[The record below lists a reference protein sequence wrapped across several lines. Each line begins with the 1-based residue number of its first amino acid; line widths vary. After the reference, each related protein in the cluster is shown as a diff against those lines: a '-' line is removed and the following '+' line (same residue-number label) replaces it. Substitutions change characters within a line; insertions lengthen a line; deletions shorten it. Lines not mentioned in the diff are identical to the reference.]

1 MCTSLISRNDD
12 LYKLKEAGYHLQLRG
27 LYLIVHGIP
36 YVTESGEIQSAN
48 IVTHLE
54 VSGAT
59 GEESTLPPSD
69 HTVWWTGGIPHR
81 ADGSNMDQ
89 YLSCGNWE
97 QGHDIGEGITV
108 RMQWSRKPKEAGR
121 PRGYR
126 DYYEK
131 IVTYINEVA
140 GEADGLRPGIL
151 DAARHGS
158 EPLISSTTSS
168 RFAYIDTS
176 SYRNGTKGIE
186 SRIEDEV
193 VAVIGVGG
201 TGSYLVDV
209 LAKTNIKELHLF
221 DDDVMRIHNAFR
233 VAGAARVGELN
244 GRKTKLAWHVE
255 RYRNV
260 RIEGL
265 HPHDVRLTAENL
277 DILRNCSTAFI
288 AVDKLPVRR
297 MIQKACSEM
306 GVLHLS
312 VGIGLEVEGENNDK
326 IGGMVKVECDFNDLS
341 RGPVDFNAFDDLDN
355 EEDDVYRSNIQT
367 AEVNMLGAAIAITEW
382 KARRGIYRTERDES
396 NDSIMYSLISGKIT
410 VDQKGDIGILEEV
423 DTV

>member
-12 LYKLKEAGYHLQLRG
+12 LSALNKAGYHLEIRG
-27 LYLIVHGIP
+27 LYLLVHGIP
-36 YVTESGEIQSAN
+36 YINESGEIQSAD
-48 IVTHLE
+48 IVTHLD

-59 GEESTLPPSD
+59 GEENTLPPSD

-81 ADGSNMDQ
+81 ADGRSMEQ
-89 YLSCGNWE
+89 FLTCGKWE
-97 QGHDIGEGITV
+97 QGHSIGEGITV
-108 RMQWSRKPKEAGR
+108 HMQWSRKPKEAGR
-121 PRGYR
+121 SRGYC

-131 IVTYINEVA
+131 IVTYVAEVA

-151 DAARHGS
+151 GAARQGG
-158 EPLISSTTSS
+158 EPAVASKATS
-168 RFAYIDTS
+168 RFAYIDSS

-221 DDDVMRIHNAFR
+221 DDDVMKIHNAFR
-233 VAGAARVGELN
+233 VAGAAREGELD
-244 GRKTKLAWHVE
+244 GQKTKLDWHIE

-265 HPHDVRLTAENL
+265 HQHDMRLTLENL
-277 DILRNCSTAFI
+277 DELRSCSTVFI
-288 AVDKLPVRR
+288 AVDNLQVRR
-297 MIQKACSEM
+297 MIQRACSKM
-306 GVLHLS
+306 GILHLS

-326 IGGMVKVECDFNDLS
+326 IGGMVKVETNFHVGN
-341 RGPVDFNAFDDLDN
+341 RGLEAFEAFDEPENKEDN
-355 EEDDVYRSNIQT
+355 VYRSNIQT
-367 AEVNMLGAAIAITEW
+367 AEANMLGAAVAIAEW
-382 KARRGIYRTERDES
+382 KARRGVYRNERDES
-396 NDSIMYSLISGKIT
+396 NDTVMYSLSTGEIN
-410 VDQKGDIGILEEV
+410 VDQKGGIGLIEEIV
-423 DTV
+423 TH